1 MITGIIKNKVYTG
14 DLIQQK
20 RKRISFK
27 NHKLIKTKEDELII
41 TKNNHMDI
49 ISKYEICG
57 KCEIIVTNI

>member
-27 NHKLIKTKEDELII
+27 NHKLNKDKKKT
-41 TKNNHMDI
+41 
-49 ISKYEICG
+49 S
-57 KCEIIVTNI
+57 